1 MPYISTFDR
10 NHLMLCSWDTFVE
23 PHSIAILIDAFV
35 NSLNLKNMKEKK
47 GQTRAGRPMIQG
59 ECISCIYMVTEKEFV
74 PHENWRKVAKSIW
87 K

>member
-10 NHLMLCSWDTFVE
+10 NHLMLCSLDTFVE
-23 PHSIAILIDAFV
+23 SHSIAILIDAFV

-47 GQTRAGRPMIQG
+47 WQKRKQ
-59 ECISCIYMVTEKEFV
+59 EKCKWTDHLHRIVKKQILCKE
-74 PHENWRKVAKSIW
+74 RSIPQSV